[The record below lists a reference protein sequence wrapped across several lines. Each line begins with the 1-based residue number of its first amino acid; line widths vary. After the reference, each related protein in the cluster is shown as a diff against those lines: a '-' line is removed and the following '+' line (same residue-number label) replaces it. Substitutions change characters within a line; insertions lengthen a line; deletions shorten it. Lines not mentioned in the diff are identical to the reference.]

1 MSSDAED
8 EPASPERD
16 DLSPDQDGDIQDTAD
31 ETMAD
36 SEQSKAGANAS
47 GNETPNGQAKAA
59 QKDIQK
65 PRRKKARRACHACQR
80 AHLTCGMYV
89 LQYRSI

>member
-8 EPASPERD
+8 ELASPERD
-16 DLSPDQDGDIQDTAD
+16 DFSPDPDGENPD

-36 SEQSKAGANAS
+36 SEQSKAADA
-47 GNETPNGQAKAA
+47 PK
-59 QKDIQK
+59 KDFTK

-80 AHLTCGMYV
+80 AHLTCGTYAPPPPGE
-89 LQYRSI
+89 SS

>member
-8 EPASPERD
+8 ELASPERD
-16 DLSPDQDGDIQDTAD
+16 DLSPDPDGDIQDTAD

-36 SEQSKAGANAS
+36 SELSKAGASNDA
-47 GNETPNGQAKAA
+47 PNGQSKA

-80 AHLTCGMYV
+80 AHLTCGMY
-89 LQYRSI
+89 LLNSRSI

>member
-8 EPASPERD
+8 ELASPERD
-16 DLSPDQDGDIQDTAD
+16 DLSPDPDGDIQDTAD
-31 ETMAD
+31 GTMAD

-47 GNETPNGQAKAA
+47 GNDAPNGQTK
-59 QKDIQK
+59 KDFQK

-89 LQYRSI
+89 L